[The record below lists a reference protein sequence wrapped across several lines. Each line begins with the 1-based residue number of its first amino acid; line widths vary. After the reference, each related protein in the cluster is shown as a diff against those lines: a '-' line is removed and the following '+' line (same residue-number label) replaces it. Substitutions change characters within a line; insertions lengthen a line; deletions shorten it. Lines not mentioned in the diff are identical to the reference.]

1 MALLRVVSR
10 GNESLWNII
19 LKEAKLSERDCKSLG
34 KDCEKKAKKSLTIIR
49 IISIE
54 QKLFVESFSM
64 LNFMR
69 KAAIRKALFLNKM
82 LKNV

>member
-34 KDCEKKAKKSLTIIR
+34 KDCEKKSKKELNNYPDNLNWTKIIR
-49 IISIE
+49 WE
-54 QKLFVESFSM
+54 LLNAKFYEEGCYQKSTVF
-64 LNFMR
+64 
-69 KAAIRKALFLNKM
+69 K
-82 LKNV
+82 